1 MTGPGTAPENVPGK
15 EDGTAARVV
24 SREDGMERTEK
35 LAERIAARCTAAG
48 LRVGVAESCTG
59 GLVAAALSSRPG
71 ASAWLRGG
79 VVSYATDVKRGL
91 LGVDAGLLADKGP
104 VSAEVA
110 AAMARG
116 ARLALG
122 ADLAVSVTGLAGPDG
137 DPERDIPVGTVFLGW
152 SGPNGS
158 GAEKRFFSGN
168 RGEVRAAAR
177 DAALELLLRVS

>member
-1 MTGPGTAPENVPGK
+1 
-15 EDGTAARVV
+15 
-24 SREDGMERTEK
+24 MERTTEE
-35 LAERIAARCTAAG
+35 LVERIAARCAAAG
-48 LRVGVAESCTG
+48 LTVGVAESCTG

-79 VVSYATDVKRGL
+79 IVSYATDVKRAL
-91 LGVDAGLLADKGP
+91 LGVDADLLADKGP

-137 DPERDIPVGTVFLGW
+137 DPARDIPVGTVFLGW
-152 SGPNGS
+152 SGANGS
-158 GAEKRFFSGN
+158 GAEKRFFPGT
-168 RGEVRAAAR
+168 RDEVRAAAR
-177 DAALELLLRVS
+177 DAALELLLRLP